1 MMSHIGP
8 TSITGK
14 LLLPFA
20 ASFLAIVT
28 LAPRCI
34 FAEPQAPSQPQQPQP
49 AFEVATVRPSPPN
62 HGYTSISP
70 FGSERFTA
78 TNASLSYLIQLAF
91 SIDGRNQLSGAPD
104 WLDSEFF
111 DVNAKA
117 ADGAHLS
124 YEQLQP
130 LLQQFLQQRFH
141 LVAHRETR
149 NLPGYVL
156 LVAKGAPKLHIT
168 KRGAPY
174 GYIFSGKL
182 RLQNSDMDAFAGAL
196 VSPVGRPIVNKTGI
210 QGNYDIKLDYAP
222 ENATDSTLPSIFTA
236 IQEQLGLKLESE
248 KVPVQMLI
256 IDHIDKT
263 PTEN

>member
-1 MMSHIGP
+1 MSHIGP
-8 TSITGK
+8 NSIFGK
-14 LLLPFA
+14 PLLPLA
-20 ASFLAIVT
+20 ATFLIITT
-28 LAPRCI
+28 LAPNCI
-34 FAEPQAPSQPQQPQP
+34 SAQPQAAPTPPP

-70 FGSERFTA
+70 FGSDRFTA
-78 TNASLSYLIQLAF
+78 ANASLSYLIQLAY
-91 SIDGRNQLSGAPD
+91 SIDARNQLSGAPD

-111 DVNAKA
+111 DINAEA

-130 LLQQFLQQRFH
+130 LLQQLLQQRFH

-149 NLPGYVL
+149 NLPGYTL
-156 LVAKGAPKLHIT
+156 IVAKSTPKLRIT
-168 KRGAPY
+168 KGGAPY
-174 GYIFSGKL
+174 GYIFAGKL
-182 RLQNSDMDAFAGAL
+182 RLQNSDIDSLAGAL
-196 VSPVGRPIVNKTGI
+196 VSPVGRPVVNKTGI
-210 QGNYDIKLDYAP
+210 QGNYDIKLDYAADGDT
-222 ENATDSTLPSIFTA
+222 NSNLPSIFTA
-236 IQEQLGLKLESE
+236 LQEQLGLKLDSQ

>member
-8 TSITGK
+8 NSISGK
-14 LLLPFA
+14 PLFPLA
-20 ASFLAIVT
+20 ATFLIIAT
-28 LAPRCI
+28 LAPSRI
-34 FAEPQAPSQPQQPQP
+34 SAQPQATPPPQLT
-49 AFEVATVRPSPPN
+49 FEVATVRPSPPN

-78 TNASLSYLIQLAF
+78 ANASLSYLIQLAY
-91 SIDGRNQLSGAPD
+91 SIDARDQLSGAPD

-117 ADGAHLS
+117 ADRAHLS

-130 LLQQFLQQRFH
+130 FLQHLLQQRFH

-149 NLPGYVL
+149 NLPGYLL
-156 LVAKGAPKLHIT
+156 LVVPKGEPKLHIT
-168 KRGAPY
+168 KGGAPY

-182 RLQNSDMDAFAGAL
+182 RLQNSDIDAFAGAL
-196 VSPVGRPIVNKTGI
+196 VSPVGRPVVNKTGI
-210 QGNYDIKLDYAP
+210 QGNYDIKLDYA
-222 ENATDSTLPSIFTA
+222 EGVTDSPLPSIFTA
-236 IQEQLGLKLESE
+236 IQEQLGLKLESQ
-248 KVPVQMLI
+248 KVPVQMLV

>member
-1 MMSHIGP
+1 MSHIGP
-8 TSITGK
+8 NSIAGK
-14 LLLPFA
+14 PLIPLA
-20 ASFLAIVT
+20 ATFLIIAT
-28 LAPRCI
+28 LAPNYI
-34 FAEPQAPSQPQQPQP
+34 SAQPQATTPPPQP
-49 AFEVATVRPSPPN
+49 TFEVATVRPSPPN

-70 FGSERFTA
+70 FGSDRFTA
-78 TNASLSYLIQLAF
+78 ANASLSYLIQLAY

-124 YEQLQP
+124 YELLQP
-130 LLQQFLQQRFH
+130 LLQQLLQQRFH

-156 LVAKGAPKLHIT
+156 LVAKGEPRVHIT
-168 KRGAPY
+168 KGGAPY

-210 QGNYDIKLDYAP
+210 QGNYDIKLDYA
-222 ENATDSTLPSIFTA
+222 EGVTDSPLPSIFTA
-236 IQEQLGLKLESE
+236 LQEQLGLKLESQ

-256 IDHIDKT
+256 IDHVDKT

>member
-8 TSITGK
+8 NSTSGK
-14 LLLPFA
+14 PLIPLA
-20 ASFLAIVT
+20 ATFLIIAT
-28 LAPRCI
+28 LAPNCI
-34 FAEPQAPSQPQQPQP
+34 SAQPQATPPPQLT
-49 AFEVATVRPSPPN
+49 FEVATVRPSPPN

-78 TNASLSYLIQLAF
+78 ANASLSYLIQLAY
-91 SIDGRNQLSGAPD
+91 SIDGRSQFSGAPD

-111 DVNAKA
+111 DVNAKG
-117 ADGAHLS
+117 ADGAHIS

-130 LLQQFLQQRFH
+130 LLQQLLQQRFH

-156 LVAKGAPKLHIT
+156 LVVPKGEPKLHIT
-168 KRGAPY
+168 KGGAPY

-182 RLQNSDMDAFAGAL
+182 RLQNSDIDAFAGAL
-196 VSPVGRPIVNKTGI
+196 VSPVGRPVVNKTGI
-210 QGNYDIKLDYAP
+210 QGNYDIKLDYA
-222 ENATDSTLPSIFTA
+222 EGVTDSPLPSIFTA
-236 IQEQLGLKLESE
+236 IQEQLGLKLESQ
-248 KVPVQMLI
+248 KVPVQMLV

-263 PTEN
+263 ATEN